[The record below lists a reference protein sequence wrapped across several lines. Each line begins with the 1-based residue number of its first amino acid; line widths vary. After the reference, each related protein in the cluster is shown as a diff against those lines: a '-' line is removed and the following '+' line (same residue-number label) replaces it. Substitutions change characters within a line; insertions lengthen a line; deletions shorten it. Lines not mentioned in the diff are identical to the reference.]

1 MRIATFKHGGSERVG
16 IVDGEQVQPLSKG
29 TSVLDLLAAT
39 PAKRERLVAREAKG
53 KPLALDSVAL
63 RAPLRPTSMRDFVN
77 FEAHVEG
84 VVKTESPDAKVP
96 EDWYDAPSFYFTS
109 TTALFGPGDEIEIPP
124 GCKRLDLELEIGVVV
139 GRDGRDLTA
148 EQAREHIAGLT
159 IYNDFSARD
168 HGAREKRLG
177 LGWAKAKD
185 FANVLGPWI
194 VTIDELEQYREA
206 DRYDMELVAS
216 VNDIPLGR
224 DTLASIAWSFEEML
238 VYASRGAWLRAGDVL
253 GSGTC
258 GGGCLAE
265 LWGRNGKLS
274 PPPLAVGD
282 EVTLSVE
289 GIGELVNR
297 IIPGVE
303 PILVP
308 PARRLHPEPV

>member
-39 PAKRERLVAREAKG
+39 PAKRERLVAGEAKG
-53 KPLALDSVAL
+53 KPLALDTVAL
-63 RAPLRPTSMRDFVN
+63 QAPLRPTSMRDFVN

-194 VTIDELEQYREA
+194 VTIDELEQYRNG

-216 VNDIPLGR
+216 VNDIALGR

-265 LWGRNGKLS
+265 LWGRNGKLE
-274 PPPLAVGD
+274 PPPLTAGD

-289 GIGELVNR
+289 GIGDLVNR

-308 PARRLHPEPV
+308 PARRLHPEAV